1 MLWPLIIIVYPL
13 FHILRLSPSPLH
25 LRTLRVKTAG
35 GGGLGR
41 SGLRGSGSGLSKRW
55 EWSRQEVGVAWE
67 DLGRRQGLAYLE
79 LISCS
84 CKSVS
89 FIQKGILLIRKQ
101 RLLILTSFL

>member
-67 DLGRRQGLAYLE
+67 GRSGKEARTCVPGTH
-79 LISCS
+79 
-84 CKSVS
+84 
-89 FIQKGILLIRKQ
+89 LLQ
-101 RLLILTSFL
+101 L